1 MNYINMF
8 FNMWFMLVSLI
19 TVWTFESLSF
29 MNWFYLG
36 FKVYTFV
43 CLIVTLRAW
52 KWSFE
57 WTMNWFYVCLDWVLI
72 LLLLW
77 DVLMWV
83 WSCPTC
89 WAEYLQSSWRH
100 LTWPI
105 IFYMSFNI
113 PLLKQNLLQV
123 YWLKSKLF
131 LISTFSCLT
140 SSSKCFNVPHGYRIP
155 L

>member
-29 MNWFYLG
+29 MNWFYVG
-36 FKVYTFV
+36 FKVYTFF

-89 WAEYLQSSWRH
+89 WAEYLQSW
-100 LTWPI
+100 I
-105 IFYMSFNI
+105 K
-113 PLLKQNLLQV
+113 LKNCLSNSCIAFQV
-123 YWLKSKLF
+123 YSPRLSIQIYLHWNAYAILL
-131 LISTFSCLT
+131 
-140 SSSKCFNVPHGYRIP
+140 
-155 L
+155 